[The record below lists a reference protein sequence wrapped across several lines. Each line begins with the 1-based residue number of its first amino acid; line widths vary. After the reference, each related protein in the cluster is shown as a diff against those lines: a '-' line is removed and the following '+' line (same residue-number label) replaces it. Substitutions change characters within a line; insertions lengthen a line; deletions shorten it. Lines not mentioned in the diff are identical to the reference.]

1 VSLGGFKRHMRESD
15 SDVVRT
21 LATQLNLG
29 GLYAEEV
36 CTRAGVEKETPIDDV
51 TDQLRALHEALER
64 IGERLR
70 SGDVDPRVYEEEL
83 SDDEAEDRDPAS
95 STSRL
100 PPSRSTRGCRASAST
115 PSTPPSTST
124 STGSI
129 ATGSEE
135 GEAPAD
141 ASPSRPDFEEE
152 IGKQERIVE
161 QQQGA
166 IEGFEEQAEAE
177 RERAE
182 LLYAE
187 YDLVDEVLST
197 VQEAREGGG
206 AVGRDRRNP
215 RRRRGAGNPGGGD
228 GGRCRRRRGHGDGRT
243 PRR

>member
-1 VSLGGFKRHMRESD
+1 MRASP
-15 SDVVRT
+15 T
-21 LATQLNLG
+21 ATWCGRWRLSSTSAG
-29 GLYAEEV
+29 STPRR

-51 TDQLRALHEALER
+51 TDDQLPCAPRGPR
-64 IGERLR
+64 NIIGELR

-100 PPSRSTRGCRASAST
+100 SPSRSTRGCRASAST

-129 ATGSEE
+129 ATGS
-135 GEAPAD
+135 GR
-141 ASPSRPDFEEE
+141 ASPPPTLARLGPTSRRKSVNKSGSSNSSRGRSRGSKSRP
-152 IGKQERIVE
+152 KRS
-161 QQQGA
+161 A
-166 IEGFEEQAEAE
+166 SA
-177 RERAE
+177 RAE

-197 VQEAREGGG
+197 VQEARE
-206 AVGRDRRNP
+206 AEVPGRDRRNP

>member
-1 VSLGGFKRHMRESD
+1 MRESD

-29 GLYAEEV
+29 GLYAAEEV
-36 CTRAGVEKETPIDDV
+36 CTRAGVETPIDDV
-51 TDQLRALHEALER
+51 TDDQLRALHEALER

-83 SDDEAEDRDPAS
+83 CPTTRRRTATPRRRRHAF
-95 STSRL
+95 

-129 ATGSEE
+129 ATG
-135 GEAPAD
+135 ARRAKPRPT
-141 ASPSRPDFEEE
+141 SPSRPDFEEE

-197 VQEAREGGG
+197 VQEAREAEVPWDEIAETLDAG
-206 AVGRDRRNP
+206 AEQGIPAAGRRWSMSTAARA
-215 RRRRGAGNPGGGD
+215 R
-228 GGRCRRRRGHGDGRT
+228 
-243 PRR
+243 